1 MSIHFW
7 HDVLIL
13 CCSSNSLRKEEH
25 VEFDQPCLQKCF
37 RARHRILPL
46 SDSWHV
52 SYVSKDLS
60 GLLPALSSRGG
71 FRREAFYCLWN
82 CGVLPLAKF
91 IVEVLCPDENLQ
103 LLSIL
108 FAIVLLFL
116 PPVRSFAG
124 VCVEKLTMSRLQ
136 NIESA
141 LILVHRLTSYVEVFF
156 DACLAIDYLY
166 HPGEEGSM
174 SVTRRYTDD
183 MSRVHVV
190 RWLPT
195 SGLAVMTLA

>member
-7 HDVLIL
+7 HDVLFL

-25 VEFDQPCLQKCF
+25 VDFDQPCLQKCNSLRKEEHVDFDQPCLQKCF

-52 SYVSKDLS
+52 SYVSKDLP

-71 FRREAFYCLWN
+71 FRRPAFYCLWN

-91 IVEVLCPDENLQ
+91 IVEVLCPDDENLQ

-108 FAIVLLFL
+108 FAIVLLSL

-141 LILVHRLTSYVEVFF
+141 LILVHRLTSYVEVFSTP
-156 DACLAIDYLY
+156 ASHSIIC
-166 HPGEEGSM
+166 
-174 SVTRRYTDD
+174 T
-183 MSRVHVV
+183 
-190 RWLPT
+190 
-195 SGLAVMTLA
+195 TLERKAR